1 MGKPKSIM
9 EKIVGGYQPTEK
21 IIGEVIPPNTGSN
34 VRVPKKSLEVE
45 LKALDT
51 IDSCLRTLMSK
62 PYVQEAEYDHK
73 RSVYTV
79 KMYNGSVY
87 ESADLEGWYKKG
99 SCAREAQE
107 PWETMKAEALAQAS
121 VMRGLM
127 DDPYGDATPTQRK
140 IREITDAMKDLL
152 LYKNQKYG
160 DSAINPKKVFYKGD
174 STNSILIRL
183 DDKLG
188 RVMSNTEAK
197 PRVNDVCDIIGYC
210 TLLLISMGVTADDI
224 AKFKD

>member
-1 MGKPKSIM
+1 MGKKK
-9 EKIVGGYQPTEK
+9 EDFPT
-21 IIGEVIPPNTGSN
+21 
-34 VRVPKKSLEVE
+34 PKKFTDE
-45 LKALDT
+45 A
-51 IDSCLRTLMSK
+51 IDNMLRGLASK
-62 PYVQEAEYDHK
+62 PYVKECTYDHTK
-73 RSVYTV
+73 CIFTV
-79 KMYNGSVY
+79 KMNGGDEY
-87 ESADLEGWYKKG
+87 RSADGEAWYKPGGTARIMMPWQMPHTPVMKIPKG
-99 SCAREAQE
+99 PPKIIEPEHDSIR
-107 PWETMKAEALAQAS
+107 PWEMAQAS

-140 IREITDAMKDLL
+140 IREITNAMQDLL
-152 LYKNQKYG
+152 LYKNNKYG

-174 STNSILIRL
+174 ATNSILIRL

-210 TLLLISMGVTADDI
+210 TLLLISMGVTPEDI